1 MITVHVH
8 KISSIWVGQ
17 SSWDSHPCTFFLKTF
32 HLGKRFKK
40 CWHISETL
48 LNIAQ
53 PHGELNQ
60 PNNQPKTISEHWK
73 PNLSG
78 LETFSLPWRSWSC
91 GWRGGVTLARRREMM
106 KESVKPRSLPDKPA
120 GPSSNKEPS
129 KTRRASRPR
138 SEMDTPLHCFDHGS
152 WRSQVLIVRSFFYGR
167 LMDVGTSRVRWR
179 HLGKSWRDFVQL
191 LCLVQ
196 RASVV

>member
-1 MITVHVH
+1 
-8 KISSIWVGQ
+8 
-17 SSWDSHPCTFFLKTF
+17 
-32 HLGKRFKK
+32 
-40 CWHISETL
+40 
-48 LNIAQ
+48 
-53 PHGELNQ
+53 
-60 PNNQPKTISEHWK
+60 
-73 PNLSG
+73 
-78 LETFSLPWRSWSC
+78 
-91 GWRGGVTLARRREMM
+91 MM

-196 RASVV
+196 RASVVQILWTLNDVSKSKKMLIDVRRTMGIGFSLHMFFYNTSTQYCGISVSQNSLISCWFRLFKVLILVPGSDLF